1 MRAGRF
7 AVAVATAG
15 VGRGQGLARGS
26 VGERLQ
32 RRERRIRDPAGRFA
46 ARGRTIVEPE
56 GSAASGSV
64 DGSGGAAPC

>member
-7 AVAVATAG
+7 AVAFATAG

-32 RRERRIRDPAGRFA
+32 RRERRIRDPAGRVA
-46 ARGRTIVEPE
+46 AIVEPE